1 MYPIVAEIM
10 VKCLWPGGDS
20 LLLICV
26 CCKLLVIRV
35 LFGRVQRNGNHR
47 TPYDQ
52 LGFQGL
58 CNIQSCAFTQDS
70 LLWGEWHWWCIA
82 ADAAIDT
89 VFCASVN
96 GTLCLSHHLLSSHCF
111 SPFPILSVPSL
122 QLSEQW
128 LVSDNS
134 FTTHP
139 TMPLFRVTSAH
150 LGPFQNSDWLT
161 PFQPAPNRTCIPFY
175 PSSVWHSYWTLWPL
189 KMEGTEFFKI
199 VGNESP
205 CAIHIPEYLN
215 PHSLVDLVN
224 IDRSVSWSYSC
235 NLEYTSENIISKCG

>member
-1 MYPIVAEIM
+1 MYPIVAETM

-26 CCKLLVIRV
+26 YCKLLANRV
-35 LFGRVQRNGNHR
+35 LFGRVQRNGNLR
-47 TPYDQ
+47 TSYDQ

-58 CNIQSCAFTQDS
+58 CNIQSCAFTQDG
-70 LLWGEWHWWCIA
+70 LLWGGWHWWCIA

-89 VFCASVN
+89 VLCASVK

-111 SPFPILSVPSL
+111 SPFPILPVSSL

-128 LVSDNS
+128 LVSDHP

-150 LGPFQNSDWLT
+150 LSPFQNSL
-161 PFQPAPNRTCIPFY
+161 IGLH
-175 PSSVWHSYWTLWPL
+175 PSSQPL
-189 KMEGTEFFKI
+189 TIPIYLFILPVFGI
-199 VGNESP
+199 LIGP
-205 CAIHIPEYLN
+205 CDHWRWKAQYFLKLLVMGHPVPYIFQKTWILIH
-215 PHSLVDLVN
+215 
-224 IDRSVSWSYSC
+224 W
-235 NLEYTSENIISKCG
+235 